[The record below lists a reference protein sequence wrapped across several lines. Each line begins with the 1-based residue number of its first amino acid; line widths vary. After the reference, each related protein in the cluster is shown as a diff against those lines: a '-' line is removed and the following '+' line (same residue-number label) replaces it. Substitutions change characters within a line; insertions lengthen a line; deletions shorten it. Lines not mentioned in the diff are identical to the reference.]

1 MDQLYSPQ
9 SDISKLVLA
18 LNLGNN
24 YCNCIVS
31 WSCQPVISFLL
42 FLGGFRWPTTPW
54 AEKGGE
60 WCDAAPDLEG
70 KYISRWLCSK
80 TQLQQQRQPL
90 KGKHQP
96 AAWKLLSRS
105 LNLAEKLKF
114 KRIIGAVSKTWIA
127 HVQVSPRLAE
137 GSTQVEEADTAIA
150 KAQVLVVFG
159 DAYDY
164 NLMTLLPAS
173 LMPYTHFNHDRP
185 W

>member
-18 LNLGNN
+18 LSLGNN

-31 WSCQPVISFLL
+31 WSCQPVISILL
-42 FLGGFRWPTTPW
+42 FLGWLRWPTTPW

-60 WCDAAPDLEG
+60 WIDAAPDLLG
-70 KYISRWLCSK
+70 KYILRWLCSK
-80 TQLQQQRQPL
+80 TQLQQQHQLP

-96 AAWKLLSRS
+96 AAWKLLSRYDFCQ
-105 LNLAEKLKF
+105 LGLENEC
-114 KRIIGAVSKTWIA
+114 KRIIGAVSKTWMA

-159 DAYDY
+159 DAYD
-164 NLMTLLPAS
+164 
-173 LMPYTHFNHDRP
+173 
-185 W
+185 